1 MSNTPAELRPREEKP
16 SLPAC
21 PCEGSEMA
29 LVRVNPRL
37 GALPELRT
45 YRCAKCGAVE
55 TVEVRQPVAAAK

>member
-1 MSNTPAELRPREEKP
+1 
-16 SLPAC
+16 
-21 PCEGSEMA
+21 MA

-55 TVEVRQPVAAAK
+55 TVEVKQPVSAR